1 MLSSE
6 LEVIYGEFPPFVYRI
21 KSRRTGLKPL
31 FGVGINDVPFVVQP
45 TVGNK
50 QLKHPAYSC
59 WVDMLRRSISEEFKK
74 DNKTYLDVSVCAEWH
89 SLNKFSLWFKE
100 NYIHGYHLDKDLL
113 IAGNR
118 VYSPTTCVFVP
129 QKVNSF
135 ITLSNKSRG
144 LLPLGVDLYK
154 NKFRSQIQINGCKN
168 TLGLFSDSMEA
179 HKAWQLAKLE
189 QAIAF
194 NFPPLQRIID
204 QLTFEIENNLE
215 TMSL

>member
-1 MLSSE
+1 M
-6 LEVIYGEFPPFVYRI
+6 
-21 KSRRTGLKPL
+21 
-31 FGVGINDVPFVVQP
+31 
-45 TVGNK
+45 
-50 QLKHPAYSC
+50 
-59 WVDMLRRSISEEFKK
+59 
-74 DNKTYLDVSVCAEWH
+74 CAEWH